1 MKCLLLLLAVA
12 AAFASEDIIDG
23 ADASMTPEAAPEES
37 LLTAV
42 RDLRSVSDGTAF
54 HVHGQRIQD
63 HANLI
68 QKAKAYRHGFGATRA
83 LKAALNSLLGELRT
97 GHRHDKNALNQARN
111 AGHRAINS
119 AINKGKRTTAGYRA
133 KACPTKKA
141 KLEAQAKRDGAKRVL
156 NSIKRKKV
164 CNVGTTWFDM
174 GIQNASP
181 KFGAELRNKWD
192 KERAHYLRKKAQY
205 NAAVRAYNKAAK
217 QHAASM
223 ASFKATVRVEASN
236 ANTACRNAHKEYNLL
251 KRSVANNVATR
262 KQVYIATLV
271 IRCYVDNVKS
281 NAAAKRCA
289 DSKRRASTSQ
299 WNITP
304 AKMAPCQSRAGLEGT
319 MGPMNWRPSKR
330 NCHANHW
337 NERSIKAKERSTK
350 ERNSKNEKRS
360 KERSSKER
368 KKKAGWSGCPAGAKP
383 YVYGRWWVHYRRS
396 NGFYRV
402 LTNHV
407 DPNSRTPLCENHY
420 KHIPGGC
427 HVAPDDINSRCVAAS
442 FPWKTHVLVMSNGAA
457 YDGKGYR
464 GGGKKWGGHSYLG
477 RSGNRYK
484 ANGCS
489 FRVLLKCSSTY
500 RL

>member
-97 GHRHDKNALNQARN
+97 
-111 AGHRAINS
+111 
-119 AINKGKRTTAGYRA
+119 GYRA

-368 KKKAGWSGCPAGAKP
+368 SSKE
-383 YVYGRWWVHYRRS
+383 RS
-396 NGFYRV
+396 TKERNTKERN
-402 LTNHV
+402 TKERN
-407 DPNSRTPLCENHY
+407 TKE
-420 KHIPGGC
+420 
-427 HVAPDDINSRCVAAS
+427 
-442 FPWKTHVLVMSNGAA
+442 
-457 YDGKGYR
+457 
-464 GGGKKWGGHSYLG
+464 
-477 RSGNRYK
+477 RSTKER
-484 ANGCS
+484 
-489 FRVLLKCSSTY
+489 STKE
-500 RL
+500 RNTKERN

>member
-1 MKCLLLLLAVA
+1 MKCLLLLLVVA

-63 HANLI
+63 HANLV

-111 AGHRAINS
+111 AGHRAING

-271 IRCYVDNVKS
+271 IRCYVDNVRS

-304 AKMAPCQSRAGLEGT
+304 ARMAPCQSRAGLEGT

-368 KKKAGWSGCPAGAKP
+368 SSKERRRSSTKPVLKGRSVLCGGKYYRTLGSSNPSSMKVGCQNKYTALPAGCSVAPEGACSMAVAKMGGWATHSICTKT
-383 YVYGRWWVHYRRS
+383 GRCYQTKTWKPAGKLENHRLLAQRGNTYKVTSCNR
-396 NGFYRV
+396 RV
-402 LTNHV
+402 LIRC
-407 DPNSRTPLCENHY
+407 NS
-420 KHIPGGC
+420 K
-427 HVAPDDINSRCVAAS
+427 
-442 FPWKTHVLVMSNGAA
+442 
-457 YDGKGYR
+457 
-464 GGGKKWGGHSYLG
+464 
-477 RSGNRYK
+477 
-484 ANGCS
+484 
-489 FRVLLKCSSTY
+489 
-500 RL
+500 

>member
-141 KLEAQAKRDGAKRVL
+141 TLEAQAKRDGAKRVL

-289 DSKRRASTSQ
+289 DSKGRARTYQ
-299 WNITP
+299 
-304 AKMAPCQSRAGLEGT
+304 
-319 MGPMNWRPSKR
+319 
-330 NCHANHW
+330 W

-360 KERSSKER
+360 KERSSKERSSKERSTKERNTKERNTKERNTKERSTKERSTKER

-442 FPWKTHVLVMSNGAA
+442 FPWKTHVLVMANGAA